1 MSMPTIE
8 INPIDPT
15 IALNNILASIAL
27 VEAGA
32 SHILNAE
39 GEKIE
44 LAIQLA
50 EDDPMIT
57 AEQLTALNASVAN
70 TLAALATLEQALQ
83 EKLAAVLGFDPDPVP
98 NAASEPSV

>member
-44 LAIQLA
+44 LAIKLA
-50 EDDPMIT
+50 ELDATIT
-57 AEQLTALNASVAN
+57 PEQLTALSASVAS
-70 TLAALATLEQALQ
+70 TVSALATLEQALQ
-83 EKLAAVLGFDPDPVP
+83 EKLAAVLDFEYPSD
-98 NAASEPSV
+98 NAV